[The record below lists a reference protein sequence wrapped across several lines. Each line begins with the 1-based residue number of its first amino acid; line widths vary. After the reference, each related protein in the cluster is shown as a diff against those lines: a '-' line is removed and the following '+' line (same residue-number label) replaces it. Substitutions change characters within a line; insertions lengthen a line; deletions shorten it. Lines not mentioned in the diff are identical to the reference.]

1 MNRNISIVVITLVIF
16 SIIYFFSQKSED
28 ESLIEKETV
37 EDNFVSVYQLTKD
50 VKRGERLKRDSIS
63 TFNVKKSDLLSSD
76 YVEANYDEIPS
87 DSVYKNDIKSG
98 TLLHKSQY
106 ISPGESDY
114 LNYLLNSDELPYL
127 YENVTSFTA
136 KSLNLNTGDRISFI
150 STMSGDR
157 NVLHSGYSDIE
168 NLTSKIIINDVRVLQ
183 VFTESKGEDDEEKTS
198 IVVSLKPK
206 EILKLELS
214 KKISEIS
221 IIPSS
226 FINKNLKLKSSEI
239 LESKLR
245 VRELR
250 GRD

>member
-1 MNRNISIVVITLVIF
+1 
-16 SIIYFFSQKSED
+16 
-28 ESLIEKETV
+28 
-37 EDNFVSVYQLTKD
+37 
-50 VKRGERLKRDSIS
+50 
-63 TFNVKKSDLLSSD
+63 
-76 YVEANYDEIPS
+76 
-87 DSVYKNDIKSG
+87 
-98 TLLHKSQY
+98 
-106 ISPGESDY
+106 
-114 LNYLLNSDELPYL
+114 
-127 YENVTSFTA
+127 
-136 KSLNLNTGDRISFI
+136 
-150 STMSGDR
+150 MSGDR

-226 FINKNLKLKSSEI
+226 FINKNLKVKSSEI